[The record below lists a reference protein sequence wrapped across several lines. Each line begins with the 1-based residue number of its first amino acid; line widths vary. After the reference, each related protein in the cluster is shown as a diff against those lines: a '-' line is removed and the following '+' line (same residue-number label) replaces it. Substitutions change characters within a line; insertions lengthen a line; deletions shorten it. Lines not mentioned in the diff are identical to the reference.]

1 MYIGIWSDWD
11 STSMLASEGIK
22 EENDQQNNLQAYQQ
36 QIKKNLLNNLPV
48 MNTQANYQN
57 IISSLIHQFSHRE
70 KYTM

>member
-1 MYIGIWSDWD
+1 MYIGIWPDWD

>member
-1 MYIGIWSDWD
+1 MYIGIWPDWD

-22 EENDQQNNLQAYQQ
+22 EENDQKNYLQAQQ